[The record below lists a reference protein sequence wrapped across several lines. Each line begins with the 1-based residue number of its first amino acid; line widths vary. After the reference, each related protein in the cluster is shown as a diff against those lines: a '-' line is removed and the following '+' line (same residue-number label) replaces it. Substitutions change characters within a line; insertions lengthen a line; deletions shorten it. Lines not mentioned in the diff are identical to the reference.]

1 MIDAPNVII
10 EKRSKPISGEPEMIN
25 GSKATDGGNLIL
37 STEEKNELIAA
48 EPLAE
53 QYIRRFLGAEEFLNN
68 KERWCLWFHGM
79 SEMRLFTDLQKM
91 PLVAKRIEL
100 VKQMRLESTKAAT
113 QKDAATPHLFTEI
126 RQPESGNYLIIPSV
140 SSETREFI
148 PIGYFDCNT
157 INGNANFS
165 LPNATLYHFGLL
177 SSTMHNAFMRTVAGR
192 LESRYRYSN
201 TIVYNNFPFPFAAF
215 RQPETEISPA
225 EQKHRTAIATAAQ
238 AVLDARTHYIAQAQ
252 QENLPEPS
260 LADLYRRDAPFTR
273 LHAAH
278 AALDKAVDNAY
289 GYTGGNDDADRVGFL
304 FGVYQQMKAA

>member
-1 MIDAPNVII
+1 
-10 EKRSKPISGEPEMIN
+10 
-25 GSKATDGGNLIL
+25 
-37 STEEKNELIAA
+37 
-48 EPLAE
+48 
-53 QYIRRFLGAEEFLNN
+53 
-68 KERWCLWFHGM
+68 
-79 SEMRLFTDLQKM
+79 
-91 PLVAKRIEL
+91 
-100 VKQMRLESTKAAT
+100 MRLESSDKQTNKA
-113 QKDAATPHLFTEI
+113 AATPHLFQAI
-126 RQPESGNYLIIPSV
+126 RQPESGDYLLIPSA
-140 SSETREFI
+140 SSEAREFI
-148 PIGYFDCNT
+148 PIGYLDSNT

-192 LESRYRYSN
+192 LKSDYRYSN

-238 AVLDARTHYIAQAQ
+238 AVLDARAHYIAQAQ

-260 LADLYRRDAPFTR
+260 LADLYRRGAPFTR

-289 GYTGGNDDADRVGFL
+289 GYTGGNDDADRVEFL
-304 FGVYQQMKAA
+304 FGVYEKMKGA